1 MNRIAI
7 SPKMMG
13 AAIIL
18 VGLLVGGGAVYVGQA
33 FANTGYGQP
42 GYVTGTFT
50 TQRSYLPPC
59 TPAGTDCPVIGAPY
73 SLTLIDYNVVSNVY
87 NSNGVQT
94 GSGNALA
101 TLAVASNGIGY
112 LTDTGTYWGTIGNS
126 APGEYSYIVTDTVNF
141 NVATYP
147 TSVPASGNLVIV
159 QGSGLNG
166 LAGICGSETL
176 SGTINLDTGAGSF
189 TFTLTY
195 GYAHFGD
202 QCNQFQQNQ

>member
-1 MNRIAI
+1 LKLMNRIAI

-126 APGEYSYIVTDTVNF
+126 APGEYSYI
-141 NVATYP
+141 ATYP